1 MTTITAKYAGHLRCE
16 AQHAPSGNTLITDAP
31 TDNAGK
37 GEAFS
42 PTDLL
47 ATALI
52 TCMLTIMGIQAQKMR
67 KELQAHGEVHKHM
80 RANPRHIG
88 KLEVTLW
95 AETGAFTPE
104 QKQLLE
110 QAARACPVAM
120 SLLEDTEQ
128 DVQIVWH

>member
-1 MTTITAKYAGHLRCE
+1 
-16 AQHAPSGNTLITDAP
+16 
-31 TDNAGK
+31 
-37 GEAFS
+37 
-42 PTDLL
+42 
-47 ATALI
+47 
-52 TCMLTIMGIQAQKMR
+52 MLTVMGIQAQKMR

-80 RANPRHIG
+80 LANPRHIG

-128 DVQIVWH
+128 DVQIVWL